1 MLKQRGCYT
10 LKLSDG
16 NEINLR
22 FCTWTLKRFSEINGD
37 LTFDQLQE
45 WLLTDMSLSKFISLI
60 KCAAE
65 YVAVKEGSTF
75 TYTDMDVSDWIDDIG
90 GLSSPAFVA
99 MVESLRASFADGDQ
113 NGQEKKRTAKV

>member
-1 MLKQRGCYT
+1 M

-22 FCTWTLKRFSEINGD
+22 FCTWTLKRFCEVNGD

-45 WLLTDMSLSKFISLI
+45 WLQTGMSLSKFVSLI

-65 YVAVKEGSTF
+65 YTAVKEGATF
-75 TYTDMDVSDWIDDIG
+75 AYTDIDVSDWIDDIG
-90 GLSSPAFVA
+90 GLSSPAFMA
-99 MVESLRASFADGDQ
+99 LADTLRASFADGDQ